1 MNNRY
6 PLSNLSDY
14 EVMISSPLALYEQKI
29 LIKLYMPLVGDKAI
43 SLYQTLYSLVPDGS
57 FESEVDKHEKII
69 RLMHLRSINKLTEI
83 RNKLEAIGLL
93 NMYYK

>member
-43 SLYQTLYSLVPDGS
+43 SLYKRY
-57 FESEVDKHEKII
+57 II
-69 RLMHLRSINKLTEI
+69 SARWFF
-83 RNKLEAIGLL
+83 
-93 NMYYK
+93 

>member
-57 FESEVDKHEKII
+57 F
-69 RLMHLRSINKLTEI
+69 
-83 RNKLEAIGLL
+83 
-93 NMYYK
+93 